1 MADCRVTSRAPPCLS
16 CYRLLDE
23 KGEEIAAVNE
33 FLDAVSLRGLSTQT
47 LRTYAY
53 ALLSFWKWMRKAA
66 HSIEELTEAHLAD
79 YILHLR
85 QEAGERRLPAPR
97 SINLRLVAA
106 RSLYRFH
113 TDRDL
118 PRAARTP
125 PQPIPLFVEASR
137 VGMYASRRLGRP
149 SLHVK
154 VPRCLVVPLS
164 RDQVVQ
170 LFESFRTSRDLA
182 IAALML
188 FSGLRS
194 REVVSLKLDDVSLL
208 AEEIRVW
215 GKGDKDRVLP
225 IAPYVRR
232 ALSSYLDRERPAT
245 KHDLL
250 FVSLKAPR
258 RGSPMTAV
266 GLREL
271 FRYHRTRSGITKGN
285 PHRLRHTFATD
296 MVREG
301 MSLVVLKRLMGHTNI
316 EMTLRYVNF
325 SAEDVRAEFDRALR
339 RLRERSRDEKP
350 LPGNP

>member
-1 MADCRVTSRAPPCLS
+1 MADCRVTCRSPPCVS
-16 CYRLLDE
+16 RYRLIDE
-23 KGEEIAAVNE
+23 KGEEIAEVNG
-33 FLDAVSLRGLSTQT
+33 FLDTMALRGLSTPT
-47 LRTYAY
+47 IRTYAY

-66 HSIEELTEAHLAD
+66 SSIEELTEAHLAA
-79 YILHLR
+79 YIRHLR
-85 QEAGERRLPAPR
+85 EEGKGQKLPAPR
-97 SINLRLVAA
+97 SINLRLVVA

-113 TDRDL
+113 TAREL
-118 PRAARTP
+118 PGGAGTP
-125 PQPIPLFVEASR
+125 LQPIPLFVERSR

-149 SLHVK
+149 LFRVK

-170 LFESFRTSRDLA
+170 LFESFSTSRDLA

-188 FSGLRS
+188 FCGLRS
-194 REVVSLKLDDVSLL
+194 REVLSLRLGDVSML

-215 GKGDKDRVLP
+215 GKSDKDRVLP

-232 ALSSYLDRERPAT
+232 TLSSYLDLERPRT
-245 KHDLL
+245 KHNLL
-250 FVSLKAPR
+250 FVNLKAPR
-258 RGSPMTAV
+258 RGSPMTAA

-271 FRYHRTRSGITKGN
+271 FRYHRKRSGIEKGN

-339 RLRERSRDEKP
+339 RLAERSRDGKP

>member
-1 MADCRVTSRAPPCLS
+1 MSDCRVIFRALPSRS
-16 CYRLLDE
+16 CYRLIDE
-23 KGEEIAAVNE
+23 KSEEITAVNE

-53 ALLSFWKWMRKAA
+53 ALLSVWRWMRRTA

-79 YILHLR
+79 YIHHLR
-85 QEAGERRLPAPR
+85 EDAAERKLPAPR
-97 SINLRLVAA
+97 SINLRLLVA
-106 RSLYRFH
+106 RSFYRFH

-125 PQPIPLFVEASR
+125 LQSIPVFVEASR
-137 VGMYASRRLGRP
+137 VGMVASRRMGRP
-149 SLHVK
+149 SLRVK
-154 VPRCLVVPLS
+154 VSRRLVDPLG
-164 RDQVVQ
+164 RDQVVK

-188 FSGLRS
+188 FCGLRS
-194 REVVSLKLDDVSLL
+194 REVLSLRLGDVSFHE
-208 AEEIRVW
+208 EEIRVW

-232 ALSSYLDRERPAT
+232 ALSSYLDLERPPT

-258 RGSPMTAV
+258 RGSPMTAS
-266 GLREL
+266 GLREI
-271 FRYHRTRSGITKGN
+271 FRYHRKRSGIHKGN

-301 MSLVVLKRLMGHTNI
+301 MSLVVLKRLMGHTSI
-316 EMTLRYVNF
+316 EMTLRYLNF
-325 SAEDVRAEFDRALR
+325 SAEDVRVEFDRALR
-339 RLRERSRDEKP
+339 RIAERSRDEKP
-350 LPGNP
+350 LPGSP

>member
-1 MADCRVTSRAPPCLS
+1 MADCRVIFRPPPCLS
-16 CYRLLDE
+16 RYCLLDE
-23 KGEEIAAVNE
+23 KGEEIAVVNE
-33 FLDAVSLRGLSTQT
+33 FLDEVSLKGLSTQT

-66 HSIEELTEAHLAD
+66 HSIEELTEADLAD
-79 YILHLR
+79 YIRHLR
-85 QEAGERRLPAPR
+85 QEAGERKLPAPR
-97 SINLRLVAA
+97 SINLRLAVA

-113 TDRDL
+113 TGRAL
-118 PRAARTP
+118 PRAARTA
-125 PQPIPLFVEASR
+125 PQPVPLFVEASR
-137 VGMYASRRLGRP
+137 VGMCATRRLGRP
-149 SLHVK
+149 SLRVK

-182 IAALML
+182 IGALML

-194 REVVSLKLDDVSLL
+194 REVLSLKLGDVSFPE
-208 AEEIRVW
+208 EEIRVW

-232 ALSSYLDRERPAT
+232 ALSSYLDRERPQT

-250 FVSLKAPR
+250 FVNLKAPR
-258 RGSPMTAV
+258 RGSPMTAM
-266 GLREL
+266 GLREI
-271 FRYHRTRSGITKGN
+271 FRYHRTRSGIEKGN

-301 MSLVVLKRLMGHTNI
+301 MSLAVLKRLMGHTSI

-339 RLRERSRDEKP
+339 RLHERSRDEKP